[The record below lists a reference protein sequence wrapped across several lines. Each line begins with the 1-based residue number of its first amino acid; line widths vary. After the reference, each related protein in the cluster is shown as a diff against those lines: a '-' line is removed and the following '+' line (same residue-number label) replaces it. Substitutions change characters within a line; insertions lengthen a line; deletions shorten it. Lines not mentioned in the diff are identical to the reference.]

1 MTAAPL
7 RTARAVH
14 SISKTSLREKA
25 RLIRLETLRMTDICG
40 SGHYG
45 SSFSMAE
52 IVAVLYYRFMQ
63 VRAAEPQ
70 WPDRDRFTM
79 GKGHAAIGLFPVLAD
94 LGFFPQEWLDTY
106 TRFKSPLGD
115 HPDMKKV
122 PGVDFSSGSIGHNL
136 SVSVGIALGTRRR
149 TSAARTVCLMGDGE
163 QTEGQVWEAA
173 IAAAHWKLDNL
184 VGIVDINAAGS
195 DGDPQ
200 ETMATEPLLD
210 KWKAFGWRV
219 LVLHDGHDIDAV
231 SAALDTALNKPDG
244 RPTCILAYTVSG
256 KGVSFMEHGWQWH
269 LGFLGPKDLEQA
281 YSEVLA
287 GSIG

>member
-1 MTAAPL
+1 MTA
-7 RTARAVH
+7 RSVH
-14 SISKTSLREKA
+14 TISKESLREKA

-52 IVAVLYYRFMQ
+52 LVAVLYYRCMH
-63 VRAAEPQ
+63 VRKDDPQ
-70 WPDRDRFTM
+70 WQDRDRFTM

-94 LGFFPQEWLDTY
+94 IGFFPQAWLDTY

-136 SVSVGIALGTRRR
+136 SVSVGMALGTKRRQ
-149 TSAARTVCLMGDGE
+149 SPSRTVCLMGDGE
-163 QTEGQVWEAA
+163 QTEGQIWEAA
-173 IAAAHWKLDNL
+173 ISAAHWGLDNL
-184 VGIVDINAAGS
+184 IGIVDINAAGS

-200 ETMATEPLLD
+200 ETMKTEPLKQ
-210 KWKAFGWRV
+210 KWEAFGWRV
-219 LVLHDGHDIDAV
+219 IVLKDGHNIDDV
-231 SAALDTALNKPDG
+231 TAAMDMAMNMPDG

-256 KGVSFMEHGWQWH
+256 KGVSFMEGGWEWH
-269 LGFLGPKDLEQA
+269 LGFLGPKDLTRA
-281 YSEVLA
+281 YQEVLE
-287 GSIG
+287 GTVG

>member
-1 MTAAPL
+1 MTP
-7 RTARAVH
+7 RSARAVH
-14 SISKTSLREKA
+14 SVSKETLREKA

-70 WPDRDRFTM
+70 WADRDRFTM

-94 LGFFPQEWLDTY
+94 LEFFPQEWLDTY

-149 TSAARTVCLMGDGE
+149 ASAARTVCLMGDGE

-173 IAAAHWKLDNL
+173 IAGAHWKLDNL

-231 SAALDTALNKPDG
+231 SAALDTALNKSDG

-281 YSEVLA
+281 YREVLA

>member
-1 MTAAPL
+1 M
-7 RTARAVH
+7 TARAVH
-14 SISKTSLREKA
+14 AVPKDTLREKA

-52 IVAVLYYRFMQ
+52 LVAALYYRFMH
-63 VRAAEPQ
+63 VRPQEPQ

-79 GKGHAAIGLFPVLAD
+79 GKGHAAIGLFPVLSD
-94 LGFFPQEWLDTY
+94 LGFFPQSWLDTY
-106 TRFKSPLGD
+106 TRFQSPLGD

-149 TSAARTVCLMGDGE
+149 GSPARTVCLMGDGE

-173 IAAAHWKLDNL
+173 ISGAHWGLDNL

-200 ETMATEPLLD
+200 VTMKTEPLQA
-210 KWKAFGWRV
+210 KWQAFGWRT
-219 LVLHDGHDIDAV
+219 LVLRDGHDLDAV
-231 SAALDTALNKPDG
+231 SAALDSALNRADG

-269 LGFLGPKDLEQA
+269 LGYLGPKDLARA
-281 YSEVLA
+281 YQEVLA
-287 GSIG
+287 GNIG

>member
-1 MTAAPL
+1 MS
-7 RTARAVH
+7 ARPTHDA
-14 SISKTSLREKA
+14 SKETLREKA

-52 IVAVLYYRFMQ
+52 LVAALYYRFLH
-63 VRAAEPQ
+63 VRSAEPG

-79 GKGHAAIGLFPVLAD
+79 GKGHAAIGLYPVLAD
-94 LGFFPQEWLDTY
+94 LGFFPQAWLDTY
-106 TRFKSPLGD
+106 TRFRSPLGD

-149 TSAARTVCLMGDGE
+149 GSPARTVCLMGDGE

-173 IAAAHWKLDNL
+173 ISAAHWRLDHL

-200 ETMATEPLLD
+200 ATMKTEPLQA
-210 KWKAFGWRV
+210 KWEAFGWRT
-219 LVLHDGHDIDAV
+219 LVLRDGHDLDAV
-231 SAALDTALNKPDG
+231 CGALDDALNHPDG
-244 RPTCILAYTVSG
+244 RPTCVLAYTMSG
-256 KGVSFMEHGWQWH
+256 KGVSFMEGGWEWH
-269 LGFLGPKDLEQA
+269 LGFLGPSDLERA
-281 YSEVLA
+281 YREVLE
-287 GSIG
+287 GTIG

>member
-1 MTAAPL
+1 MPRRPTHDAPKAA
-7 RTARAVH
+7 
-14 SISKTSLREKA
+14 LREKA
-25 RLIRLETLRMTDICG
+25 RLIRLETLRMTDVCG

-52 IVAVLYYRFMQ
+52 LLAALYYRFMH
-63 VRAAEPQ
+63 VRPGEPQ

-94 LGFFPQEWLDTY
+94 LGFFPQDWLDSY

-149 TSAARTVCLMGDGE
+149 GSPARTVCLMGDGE

-173 IAAAHWKLDNL
+173 IAGAHWQLDNL
-184 VGIVDINAAGS
+184 VAIVDINRAGS

-200 ETMATEPLLD
+200 ATMRTEPLDD
-210 KWKAFGWRV
+210 KWRAFGWRT
-219 LVLHDGHDIDAV
+219 LVLDDGHDLDAV
-231 SAALDTALNKPDG
+231 CDALDSALNRADG
-244 RPTCILAYTVSG
+244 RPTCVLARTVSG
-256 KGVSFMEHGWQWH
+256 KGVSFMEGGWEWH
-269 LGFLGPKDLEQA
+269 LGFLGPKDLERA
-281 YSEVLA
+281 YKEVLE

>member
-1 MTAAPL
+1 MNTS
-7 RTARAVH
+7 RASHPVA
-14 SISKTSLREKA
+14 KDMLREKA

-52 IVAVLYYRFMQ
+52 IVATLYYRYMH
-63 VRAAEPQ
+63 VRPGEPQ
-70 WPDRDRFTM
+70 WQDRDRFTM

-94 LGFFPQEWLDTY
+94 LGFFPQAWLDTY

-149 TSAARTVCLMGDGE
+149 GSPARTVCLMGDGE
-163 QTEGQVWEAA
+163 QTEGQIWEAA
-173 IAAAHWKLDNL
+173 ISAAHWGLDNL

-195 DGDPQ
+195 DGHPQ
-200 ETMATEPLLD
+200 ETMKTEPLKA
-210 KWKAFGWRV
+210 KWEAFGWRT
-219 LVLHDGHDIDAV
+219 LVLEDGHDLDAV
-231 SAALDTALNKPDG
+231 SAALDGALNQPDG

-256 KGVSFMEHGWQWH
+256 KGVSFMEGGWEWH
-269 LGFLGPKDLEQA
+269 LGFLGPKDLQRA
-281 YSEVLA
+281 YEEVLE
-287 GSIG
+287 GSLG

>member
-1 MTAAPL
+1 MARPL
-7 RTARAVH
+7 HAVD
-14 SISKTSLREKA
+14 KAGLREKA

-52 IVAVLYYRFMQ
+52 IVATLYYRFMH
-63 VRAAEPQ
+63 VRPDAPQ
-70 WPDRDRFTM
+70 WADRDRFTM

-94 LGFFPQEWLDTY
+94 LGFFAQDWLDSY
-106 TRFKSPLGD
+106 TRFGSPLGD

-149 TSAARTVCLMGDGE
+149 GSPARTVCLMGDGE
-163 QTEGQVWEAA
+163 MTEGQVWEAA
-173 IAAAHWKLDNL
+173 ISGAHWGLEQL
-184 VGIVDINAAGS
+184 IGIVDINGAGS

-200 ETMATEPLLD
+200 QTMKTEPLRA
-210 KWKAFGWRV
+210 KWEAFGWRTVV
-219 LVLHDGHDIDAV
+219 LEDGHDLDAV
-231 SAALDTALNKPDG
+231 SDALDAALNRPDG

-256 KGVSFMEHGWQWH
+256 KGVSFMEGGWQWH
-269 LGFLGPKDLEQA
+269 LGFLGPQDLQRA
-281 YSEVLA
+281 YDEVLA